1 MTKIKKDPENI
12 MSLEMQ
18 YTMDFPSMTQKFKK
32 ANKSHKK
39 YVKCEKLD
47 AFNNSKPL
55 HHKEITDLNNLST
68 SYLQLYNA
76 TTKSIKND
84 KTIEMY
90 TSIRNGKFV
99 PLKTYISVINN
110 LDSIDKV
117 KDTIKETIEIYGR
130 CPQCNVQFITINECT
145 YCPICYLETT
155 NINAKDTG
163 STNGV
168 DKFKSTYLY
177 KRVSHY
183 INKLDKLTACEN
195 TKVPREIINMIYDE
209 TKKERRKIEDITI
222 DRIKYYLGKYHQTKY
237 IDNVN
242 QIYKIITGKQR
253 VYIPPIIYNM
263 LIENFTKIDQILS
276 QLTEQEG
283 NINNFLNYSY
293 LHYKIC
299 EHLNLKKYQY
309 LFSLCKSQEKIYA
322 HDAIWK
328 TICKKIGWKF
338 VPTI

>member
-1 MTKIKKDPENI
+1 MARPKKDINTPLSI
-12 MSLEMQ
+12 EMQ
-18 YTMDFPSMTQKFKK
+18 YIMDFPIMTQNHKK
-32 ANKSHKK
+32 ATKKCSKCSKIDTFNKSKPK
-39 YVKCEKLD
+39 NY
-47 AFNNSKPL
+47 SK
-55 HHKEITDLNNLST
+55 IIDLNHLST
-68 SYLQLYNA
+68 SFLQLHHAVNQLQ
-76 TTKSIKND
+76 TKND

-90 TSIRNGKFV
+90 TAIKNGKFI

-110 LDSIDKV
+110 LDSMDKV
-117 KDTIKETIEIYGR
+117 KRNVIETIEIFGK
-130 CPQCNVQFITINECT
+130 CPVCNVQFITNNELT
-145 YCPICYLETT
+145 FCPKCYLETT
-155 NINAKDTG
+155 NINSKDTS
-163 STNGV
+163 STNGI

-195 TKVPREIINMIYDE
+195 TKVPKEIINMIYDE
-209 TKKERRKIEDITI
+209 TRKEHRNIDDITI

-237 IDNVN
+237 ADNVN

-263 LIENFTKIDQILS
+263 LVENFTKIDQILS

-283 NINNFLNYSY
+283 NVNNFLNYSY

-309 LFSLCKSQEKIYA
+309 LFTLCKSQEKIYA

-338 VPTI
+338 IPTI